1 MLQGAVVAVVFAAVL
16 GALEHAG
23 VGGPATTGAAGVFLL
38 VGAALVAA
46 FLATRRLRR

>member
-23 VGGPATTGAAGVFLL
+23 VGGPGSADAAAVFLL
-38 VGAALVAA
+38 VGAALVAT
-46 FLATRRLRR
+46 FLATRRPRR